1 MKKFDRKF
9 IKYSITLFVVS
20 VLLISIGA
28 VSLTRS
34 SERTDKVYM
43 ENASAKNRIEV
54 LSNENLLLKKEIEL
68 LKKENE
74 NLSKTS
80 EKYLALTSIYE
91 AQAMIEGKDYENAL
105 ICLEK
110 IDKNILDGYG
120 LENYEKL
127 YEIVKENIKWLTL
140 KF

>member
-1 MKKFDRKF
+1 MKKFDAKF

-34 SERTDKVYM
+34 SERTDKIHM

-68 LKKENE
+68 LKKENQ
-74 NLSKTS
+74 NLSQTA
-80 EKYLALTSIYE
+80 EMYNMLNSIYE
-91 AQAMIEGKDYENAL
+91 AEAMIESKDFENAKIL
-105 ICLEK
+105 LER
-110 IDKNILDGYG
+110 IDKKLLGGYAQK
-120 LENYEKL
+120 NYDKL
-127 YEIVKENIKWLTL
+127 YEIVKENTKND
-140 KF
+140 

>member
-1 MKKFDRKF
+1 MKKFDLKF

-34 SERTDKVYM
+34 SVRTDKVHM

-68 LKKENE
+68 LKGENK
-74 NLSKTS
+74 NLSETA
-80 EKYLALTSIYE
+80 ERYNALNSVFE
-91 AQAMIEGKDYENAL
+91 AEAMIESGYYEDAK

-110 IDKNILDGYG
+110 IDKKYVEGSFALKK
-120 LENYEKL
+120 YEKL
-127 YEIVKENIKWLTL
+127 YEIVKENIQND
-140 KF
+140 

>member
-20 VLLISIGA
+20 VLLISVGA

-68 LKKENE
+68 LKKENA
-74 NLSKTS
+74 NLSETAERYS
-80 EKYLALTSIYE
+80 ALNSVFE
-91 AQAMIEGKDYENAL
+91 AESMIEDEDYENAL

-110 IDKNILDGYG
+110 IDKKY
-120 LENYEKL
+120 LEGSFALKDYEKL
-127 YEIVKENIKWLTL
+127 YEIVKENTKND
-140 KF
+140 